1 MLKPALARGELR
13 MIGAT
18 TNDEYRERIEKDAAL
33 ERRFAPIYVDEPSA
47 AEALLILQGL
57 KARYEQHHQLGI
69 SQEALETAVRL
80 SERYIQDRSLPDKA
94 IDLMDEAAA
103 KVRLR
108 TAVEQADSPASRIKR
123 LKLEEDT
130 AWQKRDYEAAAQA
143 KADRLRL
150 QEENPEALAQ
160 VEGRVP
166 NATVTPEDVAA
177 VVAVWTGGPAKSLY
191 TEEAAKLL
199 LLEDALPARGA
210 DQAEACASP
219 A

>member
-1 MLKPALARGELR
+1 
-13 MIGAT
+13 

-33 ERRFAPIYVDEPSA
+33 ERRFAPIYVGEPSA
-47 AEALLILQGL
+47 DEALLILQGL

-108 TAVEQADSPASRIKR
+108 TAVEQADSPAAQIKR
-123 LKLEEDT
+123 LKIAEDK
-130 AWQKRDYEAAAQA
+130 AWQDRDYEGAAQA

-150 QEENPEALAQ
+150 EEEHPDALAQ
-160 VEGRVP
+160 GEGRAP
-166 NATVTPEDVAA
+166 AATVT
-177 VVAVWTGGPAKSLY
+177 
-191 TEEAAKLL
+191 
-199 LLEDALPARGA
+199 
-210 DQAEACASP
+210 AEG
-219 A
+219 